1 MKIKDKDFSIKSRR
15 LVLSHLKK
23 QQLNEVYLAWINDP
37 VVNYYSDRRFHA
49 PYTMAD
55 LCGYCQA
62 MRADEYMIAIQLMD
76 GRHIG
81 NLKIGPIDYGNGAAE
96 VAIMIG
102 DRSQWNQKYGSES
115 LYLISKFLFFSE
127 GLHRLDA
134 GSCNPAFINSVL
146 KMGWDIEGY
155 QKERILLAGERID
168 FCWLGLLA
176 ENFKIE
182 KEYE

>member
-1 MKIKDKDFSIKSRR
+1 MKIEDQDFSIKSRR
-15 LVLSHLKK
+15 LILSHLKR
-23 QQLNEVYLAWINDP
+23 QQLNEIYLSWINDSM
-37 VVNYYSDRRFHA
+37 VNYYSDRRFQA

-55 LCGYCQA
+55 LLGYYDS
-62 MRADEYMIAIQLMD
+62 MRAYEYMIAIQLMD

-102 DRSQWNQKYGSES
+102 DKSYWNQRYGSES
-115 LYLISKFLFFSE
+115 LYSISKFLFFSE

-155 QKERILLAGERID
+155 QKERIFLGGERID

-176 ENFKIE
+176 KKFSIE
-182 KEYE
+182 KDYD